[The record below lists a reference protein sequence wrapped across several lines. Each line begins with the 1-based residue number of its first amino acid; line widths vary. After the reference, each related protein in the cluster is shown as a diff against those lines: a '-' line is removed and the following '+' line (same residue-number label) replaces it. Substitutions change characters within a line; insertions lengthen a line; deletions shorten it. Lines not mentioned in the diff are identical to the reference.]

1 MAYIDGIEIKWVARF
16 GKNGKKYVWENPTQK
31 KLDQLIE
38 KYGVDQIVSDGVWLR
53 W

>member
-1 MAYIDGIEIKWVARF
+1 MAYIDGIEIKWIARW